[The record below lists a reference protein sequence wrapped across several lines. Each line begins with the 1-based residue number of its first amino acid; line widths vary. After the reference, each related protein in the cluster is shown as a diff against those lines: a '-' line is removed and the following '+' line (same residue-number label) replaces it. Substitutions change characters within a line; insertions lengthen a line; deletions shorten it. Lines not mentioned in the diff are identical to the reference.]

1 MGEEEH
7 FSSLVAKAT
16 AYRSKADAAGDNSNL
31 KAALESVARE
41 YMRRARLQKPELPRM
56 AGIE

>member
-16 AYRSKADAAGDNSNL
+16 AYRSKADAAGDNVHL

-41 YMRRARLQKPELPRM
+41 YMRLARLQNPELARM